1 MKNKKKYGIVIIA
14 VVMLMIAGVLII
26 NKDSYALEDP
36 SYDYNCPRYLY
47 FGSVPEEVSYIK
59 GENNK
64 ITLPDWTY
72 YEAERSGLPSFADNY
87 TVFLFNAHYFDK
99 IEADY
104 NGKINPYYMVNDFSD
119 YFSQTGEYDFLLGY
133 LTNIPKFSSDVEEN
147 YYYQQILIFWAMDR
161 MMGFDDDKNYF
172 VIGDEGNFEF
182 VELPKDNSY
191 DDKYFVEDVSDEYGK
206 AIKYTWKYINNL
218 SAGDKEMIK
227 NSDVGNQMLDYLETW
242 DKYVDWYYNSQG
254 NLNVE
259 LNDISQSDISYHVT
273 NDYIETQ
280 LIRPNSDG
288 KAYEDQLK
296 SYTVKVSSPLIVVD
310 SNGNEQTSFSGGQG
324 FKVRIPISEI
334 ENKNIDFSIK
344 INADY
349 EFPTTMLY
357 HAYSHPIRMELSDEE
372 KISMYSETFE
382 MGVLK
387 GCNSTE
393 NASDSLSL
401 EFSQRIGNLNVKVI
415 DSSTGNNLSKAKVA
429 IYDLKGNEVY
439 QYETTDSELNI
450 TLPVGEYIV
459 KQTVTPPNY
468 EAQTI
473 QMRVDVTEDGT
484 ANAVL
489 ENVPL
494 VNVPD
499 TAMNS
504 VVFIVIG
511 GLIVIAGGILL
522 VTNLRKKKVS

>member
-14 VVMLMIAGVLII
+14 VVMLMIAGVLMI
-26 NKDSYALEDP
+26 NKDSYANAPGP
-36 SYDYNCPRYLY
+36 SYYNCPRYLY

-59 GENNK
+59 DGNNK

-72 YEAERSGLPSFADNY
+72 YQENRSGLPSFADDY
-87 TVFLFNAHYFDK
+87 TVFVFNAHYFDK
-99 IEADY
+99 IKLDY
-104 NGKINPYYMVNDFSD
+104 NGKMVPYYFVNDIS
-119 YFSQTGEYDFLLGY
+119 TGFCRDDFNLLFGY
-133 LTNIPKFSSDVEEN
+133 LANIPKFSSDVEEN

-172 VIGDEGNFEF
+172 IIGDENNPEF
-182 VELPKDNSY
+182 VEVPKDNSY
-191 DDKYFVEDVSDEYGK
+191 EDKYFVEDVSDEYDK
-206 AIKYTWKYINNL
+206 AIQYTWKYINNL

-227 NSDVGNQMLDYLETW
+227 NSDVGDQMLDYLETW
-242 DKYVDWYYNSQG
+242 DKYVDWYYNSHG

-259 LNDISQSDISYHVT
+259 LNNISQSDISYHVT

-296 SYTVKVSSPLIVVD
+296 SYTVKVSSPLVVVD
-310 SNGNEQTSFSGGQG
+310 SNGNEQTKFSAGQG

-334 ENKNIDFSIK
+334 KNHNIDYSIK
-344 INADY
+344 IDADY
-349 EFPTTMLY
+349 EFVTSLLFDGVP
-357 HAYSHPIRMELSDEE
+357 SRMEMSNVD
-372 KISMYSETFE
+372 KANFYIDMIDA
-382 MGVLK
+382 GVLK

-415 DSSTGNNLSKAKVA
+415 DSSTGNNLSKAEVT

-439 QYETTDSELNI
+439 KYETTDSELNI

-473 QMRVDVTEDGT
+473 QMRVDVTESGE

-489 ENVPL
+489 ENAPL

-504 VVFIVIG
+504 IIFIIIG
-511 GLIVIAGGILL
+511 GLIVIAGGLL
-522 VTNLRKKKVS
+522 LFTNLRKKESH

>member
-1 MKNKKKYGIVIIA
+1 MVNKKRYGIVIVSVI
-14 VVMLMIAGVLII
+14 MLMIAGVLMI
-26 NKDSYALEDP
+26 NKDSYAIGVNP
-36 SYDYNCPRYLY
+36 NYGYSCPEYLLPN
-47 FGSVPEEVSYIK
+47 SVPEEVSYIK
-59 GENNK
+59 NGNNK

-72 YEAERSGLPSFADNY
+72 DTLERTGLPSFMDDF
-87 TVFLFNAHYFDK
+87 TVFVFNAHYFDK
-99 IEADY
+99 VEADY
-104 NGKINPYYMVNDFSD
+104 NGRTNPYYQINDSG
-119 YFSQTGEYDFLLGY
+119 SLKPTGNHDVLLGY
-133 LTNIPKFSSDVEEN
+133 LVNIPKFSSDVEKN
-147 YYYQQILIFWAMDR
+147 YYYQQLLIFWAMDR
-161 MMGFDDDKNYF
+161 MMGFDDDKNYY
-172 VIGDEGNFEF
+172 VIGDEDNFEF
-182 VELPKDNSY
+182 IELPKDNSY
-191 DDKYFVEDVSDEYGK
+191 EDKYLIEDVSDDDDH
-206 AIKYTWKYINNL
+206 AIQYTWKYINNL
-218 SAGDKEMIK
+218 SAVDKEMIK
-227 NSDVGNQMLDYLETW
+227 NSDVGDQMLDYLETW

-259 LNDISQSDISYHVT
+259 LNNISQSDISYHVT

-280 LIRPNSDG
+280 LIRPNSVG

-296 SYTVKVSSPLIVVD
+296 SYTVKVSSPLVVVD
-310 SNGNEQTSFSGGQG
+310 SNGTEQTKFSAGQG

-334 ENKNIDFSIK
+334 ENNNIDYSIE

-349 EFPTTMLY
+349 EFQTTMIYNGHNLER
-357 HAYSHPIRMELSDEE
+357 IELSDEE
-372 KISMYSETFE
+372 RLYFYAFTAFI
-382 MGVLK
+382 GAQK
-387 GCNSTE
+387 GCSSTE
-393 NASDSLSL
+393 TAHDSITLN
-401 EFSQRIGNLNVKVI
+401 FSQKIGDLNVKVI
-415 DSSTGNNLSKAKVA
+415 DSSTGNNLSKAEVT

-439 QYETTDSELNI
+439 KYETTDKELNI

-473 QMRVDVTEDGT
+473 QMRVDVTESGE

-489 ENVPL
+489 ENAPL

-504 VVFIVIG
+504 VIFIVIG

>member
-1 MKNKKKYGIVIIA
+1 MVNKKRYGIVIVS
-14 VVMLMIAGVLII
+14 VVMLMVAGILMI
-26 NKDSYALEDP
+26 NKDSYANSP
-36 SYDYNCPRYLY
+36 GYDYNCPRYLY
-47 FGSVPEEVSYIK
+47 PNSVPEEVSYIK
-59 GENNK
+59 EGNNK

-72 YEAERSGLPSFADNY
+72 YETAKSGLPSFIDNF
-87 TVFLFNAHYFDK
+87 TIFLFNAHYFDK
-99 IEADY
+99 VELDY
-104 NGKINPYYMVNDFSD
+104 NGDDNPYYLINTNNVKFRQFGDFD
-119 YFSQTGEYDFLLGY
+119 VLLGY
-133 LTNIPKFSSDVEEN
+133 LTNIPKFSSDVEKN

-161 MMGFDDDKNYF
+161 MMGFDDDKNYY
-172 VIGDEGNFEF
+172 VIGDDQYFEF

-191 DDKYFVEDVSDEYGK
+191 EDKYVIEDIQNGSEQGTAY
-206 AIKYTWKYINNL
+206 IWKYMNNL

-227 NSDVGNQMLDYLETW
+227 DSDVGDQMLSYLETW

-254 NLNVE
+254 NLDVE
-259 LNDISQSDISYHVT
+259 LNSISQSDISYRVT

-296 SYTVKVSSPLIVVD
+296 SYTVDVSSPLVVVD
-310 SNGNEQTSFSGGQG
+310 SNGNEQTSFSAGQG

-334 ENKNIDFSIK
+334 KDSNIDYSIR

-349 EFPTTMLY
+349 EFQTSLVYTSNY
-357 HAYSHPIRMELSDEE
+357 EERVDLSDEE
-372 KISMYSETFE
+372 KLQLYVGTTSTGI
-382 MGVLK
+382 LK
-387 GCNSTE
+387 GCSSTE
-393 NASDSLSL
+393 KASASLSL

-415 DSSTGNNLSKAKVA
+415 DSSTGKNLSRAKVI

-439 QYETTDSELNI
+439 SYETTDDELNI

-473 QMRVDVTEDGT
+473 QMRVDVTEEGT
-484 ANAVL
+484 ADAVL
-489 ENVPL
+489 ENAPL

-504 VVFIVIG
+504 IIFIIVG
-511 GLIVIAGGILL
+511 GLVVIAGGILL
-522 VTNLRKKKVS
+522 VTNLRRKK